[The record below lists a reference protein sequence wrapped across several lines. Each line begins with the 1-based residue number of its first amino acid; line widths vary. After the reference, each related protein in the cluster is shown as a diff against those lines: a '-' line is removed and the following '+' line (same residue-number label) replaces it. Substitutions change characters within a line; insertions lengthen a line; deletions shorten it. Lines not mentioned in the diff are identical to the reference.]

1 MNRLMRN
8 RGKDET
14 SRLMRRRIQE
24 EEEEIIREETYQR
37 VGKTLGIFEKAD
49 VEGGRVR
56 ICINGDQPL
65 KFECKVG
72 FDNGDVVKVKIQ
84 YEDLYRH
91 CFTCKRI
98 SHEEGT
104 CPELTDGQKER
115 KRVARIDQMEE
126 EERANREA
134 FSTPQR
140 IRLESQRR
148 VSPETKRGRESYYK
162 DDTSNRAW
170 RRTPS
175 GEKRDLRNKLT
186 EKRVTHSKNVWNRLD
201 SVTPTQYPRANDR
214 YHPYYQNSGGV
225 GQRDKTRDT
234 ASSSEWRRKDLNK
247 NSERNSDLFRKNP
260 SRSRVS
266 PDSQRTISEHSRPPS
281 YRGNYGGRKS
291 RSPPKYRTEWR
302 PVSNPRSGGNMISTS
317 NSKDQEDR
325 DRTSARTCSDQVTG
339 RDGGI
344 STETRLQILQRSAEN
359 QLYLQKDKNQGETS
373 DLAEP
378 AKATNPFSND
388 NNSILLGEKEKA
400 QGETPRQNA
409 LHHMDKEIVPFKE
422 TEGEQELANPIDD
435 LTEGEME
442 EEMLEND
449 DLLDEDF
456 EIRTG
461 EADETF
467 EEGEIKALSHLL
479 PDKAGRQQ
487 SPAHAPRPT
496 RTKAEQTKDKKVA
509 KGSKDDKAVRGALG
523 SPKPKQKCDRNLL
536 TTPWLQF
543 GEMDLGICHDREVRN
558 GVTQRR

>member
-1 MNRLMRN
+1 M
-8 RGKDET
+8 
-14 SRLMRRRIQE
+14 
-24 EEEEIIREETYQR
+24 
-37 VGKTLGIFEKAD
+37 
-49 VEGGRVR
+49 
-56 ICINGDQPL
+56 IN
-65 KFECKVG
+65 
-72 FDNGDVVKVKIQ
+72 
-84 YEDLYRH
+84 
-91 CFTCKRI
+91 
-98 SHEEGT
+98 
-104 CPELTDGQKER
+104 
-115 KRVARIDQMEE
+115 
-126 EERANREA
+126 
-134 FSTPQR
+134 
-140 IRLESQRR
+140 
-148 VSPETKRGRESYYK
+148 
-162 DDTSNRAW
+162 
-170 RRTPS
+170 
-175 GEKRDLRNKLT
+175 
-186 EKRVTHSKNVWNRLD
+186 
-201 SVTPTQYPRANDR
+201 
-214 YHPYYQNSGGV
+214 
-225 GQRDKTRDT
+225 
-234 ASSSEWRRKDLNK
+234 
-247 NSERNSDLFRKNP
+247 
-260 SRSRVS
+260 
-266 PDSQRTISEHSRPPS
+266 
-281 YRGNYGGRKS
+281 
-291 RSPPKYRTEWR
+291 
-302 PVSNPRSGGNMISTS
+302 
-317 NSKDQEDR
+317 QEDR

-388 NNSILLGEKEKA
+388 NSSILLGEKEKA

-523 SPKPKQKCDRNLL
+523 YTNQTRKRGARSPDIKGTAASNKLATRGRMSPKPKQMKPARDMMMATRQSTKNHA
-536 TTPWLQF
+536 LQP
-543 GEMDLGICHDREVRN
+543 G
-558 GVTQRR
+558 